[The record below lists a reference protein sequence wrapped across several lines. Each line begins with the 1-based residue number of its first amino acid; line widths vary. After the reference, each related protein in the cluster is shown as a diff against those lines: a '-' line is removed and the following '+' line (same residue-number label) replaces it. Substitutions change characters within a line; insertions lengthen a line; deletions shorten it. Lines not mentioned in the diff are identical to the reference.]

1 MKTIILKFQKFKYIL
16 IFYQNIIGNKNFLKM
31 LISGLI
37 ISILEFAGLALIFPL
52 MKLIIDKNFSE
63 ISLFLIGIT
72 LIFIYF
78 LRGYTNSSL
87 IRFQANLASKINYK
101 LSDEI
106 ISKSLSSRYQLFLN
120 ISPVKIST
128 TSHTNA
134 MHASLLFQSLA
145 AALNETLLLGIV
157 FLSILFI
164 SPFGF
169 LGICTFIIFIF
180 ILIFKPISI
189 YVANIGKK
197 TQETDFAH
205 NRFVFTMSNAIRDI
219 KIMGLEKP
227 FIKRNKEIAKKHS
240 NLFAKYTYISTL
252 QRMIIESLLACFV
265 VIGIL
270 FFSYS
275 DSTFDENGALII
287 TLGMILVRSAPALS
301 RLSNSYN
308 AFKYSLPFVNSLIE
322 TNSFLLNYPQKRLKE
337 GFSLKGEY
345 SAKDLYFSYGKNQ
358 ILKGCSISI
367 NEGKIVAIIGESGAG
382 KSTLLDLLAGLIKPQ
397 KGEFMINNIKFSP
410 FLNDEFP
417 SIIGYVPQ
425 SISLIDDTISFNISF
440 DKKPNLKLLNEAI
453 NKSNL
458 RSYIKKLPDGLDT
471 IIGEGGQGLS
481 GGQRQRVGIA
491 RALYRNPSILILDE
505 ITSSLDEE
513 NATKIINELSL
524 MKNEVKMIFVSHNV
538 NHIKA
543 DVIYR
548 LEKGKLNLIT

>member
-1 MKTIILKFQKFKYIL
+1 MKTIILKFKKFKYL
-16 IFYQNIIGNKNFLKM
+16 VSFYQDIIGNRNFLKM

-37 ISILEFAGLALIFPL
+37 ISILEFTGLALIFPL
-52 MKLIIDKNFSE
+52 MKLIIDKNFNE
-63 ISLFLIGIT
+63 ISLFVIGIT

-87 IRFQANLASKINYK
+87 IKFQANLASKINYK

-120 ISPVKIST
+120 ISPIKIST

-145 AALNETLLLGIV
+145 AALNETLLIGII

-169 LGICTFIIFIF
+169 LGFCLFII
-180 ILIFKPISI
+180 ILFTLILKPISR

-197 TQETDFAH
+197 TQEIDFAH

-227 FIKRNKEIAKKHS
+227 FIKRNKEIAQKHS
-240 NLFAKYTYISTL
+240 NLFAKYTYISSL

-275 DSTFDENGALII
+275 GSSFDENGALII
-287 TLGMILVRSAPALS
+287 TLGMILVRTAPALS

-308 AFKYSLPFVNSLIE
+308 AFKYSLPFVNSLLDTKI
-322 TNSFLLNYPQKRLKE
+322 SLLNYPQKRLKE
-337 GFSLKGEY
+337 DIALKGEY
-345 SAKDLYFSYGKNQ
+345 SAENLYFSYGKNQ
-358 ILKGCSISI
+358 ILKGCSITLKKGI
-367 NEGKIVAIIGESGAG
+367 IVAVIGESGAG

-397 KGEFMINNIKFSP
+397 KGKFMINNIKFSP
-410 FLNDEFP
+410 FLSEEFP
-417 SIIGYVPQ
+417 SKIGYVPQ
-425 SISLIDDTISFNISF
+425 SISLIDDTISFNITF

-458 RSYIKKLPDGLDT
+458 KSYIKQLQDGVDT
-471 IIGEGGQGLS
+471 KIGEGGQGLS
-481 GGQRQRVGIA
+481 GGQRQRLGIA

-513 NATKIINELSL
+513 NASKIINELSL
-524 MKNEVKMIFVSHNV
+524 MKNEVKMIFVSHNM
-538 NHIKA
+538 NYIKA
-543 DVIYR
+543 DVIYK
-548 LEKGKLNLIT
+548 LQKGKLNLIK